1 MQRSI
6 IVIVGSVLSL
16 WLATAA
22 GATFR
27 LESVESKAPEG
38 GVTTTQVL
46 VTETHRIALKFPD
59 RWGVQ
64 VVSSNET
71 LLMLEPDMRAGI
83 ELRLWPQSGQTTEEL
98 TEWLVRRLQGRLG
111 DGVMVGQFRARSA
124 TAEGWGFDLVRA
136 LDRTTRA
143 GMRVILVPYPGG
155 MAEFELRAP
164 VTEVGNYYRVLRHLV
179 ASFSPKET
187 VGDRG
192 RAKVPAD
199 RDR

>member
-1 MQRSI
+1 ML
-6 IVIVGSVLSL
+6 LSL
-16 WLATAA
+16 CLTAA
-22 GATFR
+22 PGATFR
-27 LESVESKAPEG
+27 LEPVERDAPEG
-38 GVTTTQVL
+38 GLATTQVL
-46 VTETHRIALKFPD
+46 VTETHRFALKFPD

-98 TEWLVRRLQGRLG
+98 TEWLIRRLQGRLG
-111 DGVMVGQFRARSA
+111 DGVMLGQFRARSA

-143 GMRVILVPYPGG
+143 GLRVILIPYPGG

-164 VTEVGNYYRVLRHLV
+164 VREVADYYRVLRHLV

-187 VGDRG
+187 VSDPG
-192 RAKVPAD
+192 RAKVPAQGD
-199 RDR
+199 R